1 MPTDLR
7 VEGNCCEEQLFPLR
21 CLTDNSLAGLKKQT
35 NKKKPRTVACAAAK
49 FLPKSRRGDTEA
61 INLDKRSKE
70 DIKEKMT
77 ARFLGCD
84 LRS

>member
-1 MPTDLR
+1 MKSSSFHSGVSQIIVCR
-7 VEGNCCEEQLFPLR
+7 V
-21 CLTDNSLAGLKKQT
+21 KKKP
-35 NKKKPRTVACAAAK
+35 KKKPRTVACAAAK

-77 ARFLGCD
+77 AWFLGCD